1 MNIQN
6 KTILITGGGTGI
18 GFAIAKSLSV
28 KGNNIILAGRREDV
42 LKDAVAKLPGSSYFV
57 TDVTNDASVNSLVQQ
72 VKNKFGGLDILVN
85 NAGTGFYNPLDSD
98 SGKVFEHAKFE
109 MELNYLSVVNLTER
123 FLPFLKASKEAAII
137 NIESIVSYLPNL
149 RIPTYSA
156 SKAALHSYA
165 LALRLSLEISNPHVK
180 VFEVFPPFVDTDLT
194 KAFDT
199 DKLSPDEV
207 AQDLYNALLKDEYAV
222 RNGQTKDVYP
232 AYRQSPEAVLKQFNG
247 IEVEA

>member
-1 MNIQN
+1 MNITN
-6 KTILITGGGTGI
+6 KTILVTGGGTGI
-18 GFAIAKSLSV
+18 GFAIANKLSG

-42 LKDAVAKLPGSSYFV
+42 LKDAVAKLPNASYIV
-57 TDVTNDASVNSLVQQ
+57 ADVTNDADLDNLVKQ
-72 VKNKFGGLDILVN
+72 VATKFGGLDILVN
-85 NAGTGFYNPLDSD
+85 NAGTGIYNPLDSG
-98 SGKVFEHAKFE
+98 SGKVYENAKFE

-123 FLPFLKASKEAAII
+123 FLPFLQASKEAAII

-156 SKAALHSYA
+156 TKAALHSYA
-165 LALRLSLEISNPHVK
+165 LALRLTLETSSPHIK

-207 AQDLYNALLKDEYAV
+207 ALDLYNALLKDEYAV
-222 RNGQTKDVYP
+222 RNGQTKEVYP
-232 AYRQSPEAVLKQFNG
+232 AYLQAPEVTLKQFNG
-247 IEVEA
+247 IEA